1 MGEKRIVRARRFAV
15 PLVAA
20 VGLVATAAPAAAGVG
35 HVPGRDRVDTTRPG
49 RVRLLTSFDAAAGEL
64 PEGIVVDAHR
74 NMFVTFAPR
83 GELVRI
89 DRHGNRR
96 TVAQLSPAGQGFGA
110 LGLAFD
116 RRGGIVVAV
125 ASFDP
130 ATAGVVRVV
139 GHRTERIPGT
149 EQITFPNGLA
159 FGPRGALY
167 VTDSAG
173 GAVWRVGRDGS
184 VVKWSE
190 DPLLAGDG
198 SLGLG
203 VPLGAN
209 GIAWWRGSLYVVNT
223 ETGRVVRIPVTR
235 DGAGTPE
242 VVAEGPEL
250 IGADGAQFD
259 ARGNLYVAV
268 NGQNTIVRVAPDG
281 SITTVVTAADG
292 LDAPASPV
300 FGIGRGDRST
310 LYVTNFAFGH
320 TDPSTAHPGIVALD
334 VGVRGA
340 PLPAPP
346 AGHHG
351 HGHRHRR

>member
-1 MGEKRIVRARRFAV
+1 MGGKKSVRARRFVLPVIAV
-15 PLVAA
+15 L
-20 VGLVATAAPAAAGVG
+20 GLAATAAPAAAAGAG
-35 HVPGRDRVDTTRPG
+35 DAPARDRADTTRPG
-49 RVRLLTSFDAAAGEL
+49 RVRLITSFDAAAGEL

-74 NMFVTFAPR
+74 NMFVTLAPR

-96 TVAQLSPAGQGFGA
+96 LVAQVAPAGKGFGA

-159 FGPRGALY
+159 FGPRGALF

-184 VVKWSE
+184 VEKWSE
-190 DPLLAGDG
+190 DPLLAGNG
-198 SLGLG
+198 SLNLG

-209 GIAWWRGSLYVVNT
+209 GIAYWRGSFYVVNT
-223 ETGRVVRIPVTR
+223 ETGRIVRIPVTR
-235 DGAGTPE
+235 DGAGPAE
-242 VVAEGPEL
+242 IVAEGPEL

-268 NGQNTIVRVAPDG
+268 NGQSTLLRLSPDG
-281 SITTVVTAADG
+281 TLTTLATAADG

-300 FGIGRGDRST
+300 FGVGRGDRST

-334 VGVRGA
+334 AGVRGA
-340 PLPAPP
+340 PLPATSW
-346 AGHHG
+346 G
-351 HGHRHRR
+351 RHDGR